1 MKKMHSVTIGILC
14 LLLCALPAGAAEEEA
29 GVVAHDSETATD
41 ADGQSDGK
49 VSDDK
54 DDGELPL
61 TAGYD
66 KTAMNGFFIRS
77 KDESFRLNIGAYT
90 QARYDVNWRDA
101 PAGEDDVTSGFSIR
115 RTRFFFEGNY
125 TPKFNYHL
133 RMQIDNEGD
142 FSLLIAWMQ
151 VNFGKDKRWSLRAG
165 RQFLALSREDWQ
177 FAQDTL
183 TTDYSPNDDTFAIG
197 SSIGAQVNFTG
208 ERQRFWAAVSNG
220 AFGGKSTFP
229 DNDPSD
235 IAVTG
240 RWEYQLVGTD
250 WSVWDDLIGRRGRAR
265 GMLLGIAGGYE
276 DKGSDPMSDPTAI
289 DSGTQ
294 LNLDLSFNGDGYQ
307 AMVAGSITWREPQTG
322 DSYYNY
328 GILVQGGYFF
338 TEKMQVYG
346 QYNLISPGDQP
357 GALDDFHSITAGVS
371 YFPFVRTN
379 RWKFSGELG
388 YLFDAINNTLV
399 APSGTL
405 GWLSSDEDG
414 QLYFR
419 IQAQFGF

>member
-66 KTAMNGFFIRS
+66 KTAMNGFFVRS

-101 PAGEDDVTSGFSIR
+101 PAGEDDVTSDFSIR

-142 FSLLIAWMQ
+142 FSLLVAWMQ
-151 VNFGKDKRWSLRAG
+151 VNFGPNKRWSLRAG

-177 FAQDTL
+177 SAEDTL

-197 SSIGAQVNFTG
+197 SSDGAQVNFTG
-208 ERQRFWAAVSNG
+208 ERHRFWAAVSNG
-220 AFGGKSTFP
+220 AFGGKRTFP

-235 IAVTG
+235 VAVTG

-276 DKGSDPMSDPTAI
+276 DMRSDPTAI

-294 LNLDLSFNGDGYQ
+294 LNLDLGFNGDGYQ

-322 DSYYNY
+322 DSFYNY

-357 GALDDFHSITAGVS
+357 GALDDFNSITAGVS